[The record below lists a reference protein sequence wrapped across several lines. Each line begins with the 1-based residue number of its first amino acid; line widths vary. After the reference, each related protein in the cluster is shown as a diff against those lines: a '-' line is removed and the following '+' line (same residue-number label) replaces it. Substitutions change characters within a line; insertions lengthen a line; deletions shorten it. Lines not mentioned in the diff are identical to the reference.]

1 MALNAL
7 ICVIKAPIEGR
18 VKTRLAKRIGDKR
31 ALELYEGF
39 VEHLLSLSLPLF
51 TERFIAYDTPNIILP
66 LPAYLKE
73 EKLFFQEG
81 EALGEK
87 MAHAF
92 EYLFAKG
99 YKKLLAENASPERRD
114 AYEHKQGMLN
124 PLLGWPQYIEM

>member
-1 MALNAL
+1 MAINAQ
-7 ICVIKAPIEGR
+7 ICFIKAPIEGR

-51 TERFIAYDTPNIILP
+51 TERFIAYDTPNITLP

-73 EKLFFQEG
+73 EMLFFQEG

-87 MAHAF
+87 WRTRLNIF
-92 EYLFAKG
+92 LPRG
-99 YKKLLAENASPERRD
+99 TKKLF
-114 AYEHKQGMLN
+114 
-124 PLLGWPQYIEM
+124 

>member
-7 ICVIKAPIEGR
+7 ICFIKAPIEGR

-51 TERFIAYDTPNIILP
+51 TERFIAYDTPNITLP

-73 EKLFFQEG
+73 EKLFS
-81 EALGEK
+81 K
-87 MAHAF
+87 RVKPW
-92 EYLFAKG
+92 AKKWRTRLNIFLPRG
-99 YKKLLAENASPERRD
+99 TKKLF
-114 AYEHKQGMLN
+114 
-124 PLLGWPQYIEM
+124 